1 MRARR
6 CRRDREKSYDDPD
19 YNEEESSR
27 GGDSRRSRDKSRET
41 IGHCEE
47 SPLHGRHDY
56 NNVTLD
62 DMSRA
67 LRRAVRSPF
76 FEEIERTEMPRQF
89 NRPLFIIYNGKTD
102 PIKHMSHY
110 IRMMS
115 LYSQNDGLICKVFP
129 SSLGST
135 AMRWFNDLRK
145 GFIRNFGE

>member
-1 MRARR
+1 M
-6 CRRDREKSYDDPD
+6 
-19 YNEEESSR
+19 
-27 GGDSRRSRDKSRET
+27 
-41 IGHCEE
+41 
-47 SPLHGRHDY
+47 
-56 NNVTLD
+56 TLD

-102 PIKHMSHY
+102 PVKHMSHY